1 MGKKESKM
9 VTSQNNDVVNYLVGT
24 KSDALKKLALSM
36 SRVKYIVICQ
46 DDDALRYTNI
56 AFVAKFR

>member
-36 SRVKYIVICQ
+36 SRKKYIVICQ
-46 DDDALRYTNI
+46 DDALRYTNI